1 MRAVRADEEAK
12 VKDQHR
18 ILIVEN
24 HALLR
29 AGLRAL
35 LSTQPEFEVVG
46 EAANGHD
53 AVAAARALE
62 PDLVLMD
69 ISMPGMTGIEAIIDI
84 KRRRPATRV
93 IVVTMHKTEG
103 YVQASLRAGA
113 GGYLLKDAGEDELQ
127 TAIRTVLAGKI
138 YLSADVSGA
147 IVERYLAGEQSMG
160 NARQA
165 QDLTHRER
173 QILKLIAEGHRNKYI
188 AEYFSLSIKTV
199 EKHRSNLMQKLDLH
213 NSSMLTSYAIEHG
226 LLNT

>member
-1 MRAVRADEEAK
+1 VAEVDGEAQ
-12 VKDQHR
+12 VKETYR

-35 LSTQPEFEVVG
+35 LSAKPEFEVVG

-53 AVAAARALE
+53 AVAAARGLE

-84 KRRRPATRV
+84 KRRSPATRV
-93 IVVTMHKTEG
+93 IVVTMHKAEE

-113 GGYLLKDAGEDELQ
+113 SGYLLKDAGDEELQ
-127 TAIRTVLAGKI
+127 AAIRTVLAGKI

-147 IVERYLAGEQSMG
+147 IVERYLAGEQPRG
-160 NARQA
+160 TARRA

-226 LLNT
+226 LLDT

>member
-1 MRAVRADEEAK
+1 
-12 VKDQHR
+12 VKEKYR

-35 LSTQPEFEVVG
+35 LSVKPEFEVVG

-84 KRRRPATRV
+84 KRRSPATRV
-93 IVVTMHKTEG
+93 IVVTMHKAEE

-113 GGYLLKDAGEDELQ
+113 SGYLLKDAGDEELQ
-127 TAIRTVLAGKI
+127 AAILAVLGGKI

-147 IVERYLAGEQSMG
+147 IIERYLAGEQPRG
-160 NARQA
+160 GVRRA

-173 QILKLIAEGHRNKYI
+173 QILKLIAEGHRNRYI

-226 LLNT
+226 LLDT

>member
-1 MRAVRADEEAK
+1 M
-12 VKDQHR
+12 KDKHR
-18 ILIVEN
+18 ILIVDN

-35 LSTQPEFEVVG
+35 LSASAEFEVAG
-46 EAANGHD
+46 EAANGHE
-53 AVAAARALE
+53 AVAAARALA

-84 KRRRPATRV
+84 KRRSPATRV
-93 IVVTMHKTEG
+93 IVVTMHKAEE

-113 GGYLLKDAGEDELQ
+113 AGYLLKDAGDDELQ
-127 TAIRTVLAGKI
+127 TAIRTVLAGKM

-147 IVERYLAGEQSMG
+147 LIERYLAGEHVSG
-160 NARQA
+160 APRHA

-226 LLNT
+226 LLDT